1 MSVIPFLDAVFTTA
15 LPRRNLRVVAMIRQS
30 APKAKRSA
38 AVVAGRLP
46 AGARPL
52 ALLAGRPRL
61 RPGGCGLLRQLRI
74 AGRRRRLTS
83 GTIHKLHWNP
93 KTSNIFLEIGAYSKC
108 PPRPWGE
115 RWSRRPAWSGRL
127 LTHARMLL
135 PNRPPRRKICQTTTM
150 RCRQDAEEFAAA
162 ACFAISLVRSAA

>member
-15 LPRRNLRVVAMIRQS
+15 LPRLNLRVVAMIGQS
-30 APKAKRSA
+30 APRAKRSA

-46 AGARPL
+46 AGAGPL

-61 RPGGCGLLRQLRI
+61 RPGGSGLLRQLRI

-83 GTIHKLHWNP
+83 GAMHKLHWNH
-93 KTSNIFLEIGAYSKC
+93 KTSNVFLVTDAYSKR

-115 RWSRRPAWSGRL
+115 RWSAWRSVSAVPRCGCRRRWS
-127 LTHARMLL
+127 
-135 PNRPPRRKICQTTTM
+135 
-150 RCRQDAEEFAAA
+150 
-162 ACFAISLVRSAA
+162 